1 MAAEDV
7 RPDPLRA
14 SNSNVAKDHLHGLT
28 LELDGVLPAPFQLAG
43 ANGPKE
49 KRHARS
55 ERPTFAEP
63 LVLPV
68 SSWVPPSTLLPFF
81 FLGSFIT
88 SN

>member
-14 SNSNVAKDHLHGLT
+14 SNMAKDDLHGLT
-28 LELDGVLPAPFQLAG
+28 LELDGVQPAPFQLAG
-43 ANGPKE
+43 ADGQKE
-49 KRHARS
+49 KRHTRS

-68 SSWVPPSTLLPFF
+68 SSQPSDPWKSS
-81 FLGSFIT
+81 G
-88 SN
+88 

>member
-14 SNSNVAKDHLHGLT
+14 SNMAKDDLHGLT

-43 ANGPKE
+43 ASGHKE

-63 LVLPV
+63 PRFAGELAAIRSLVV
-68 SSWVPPSTLLPFF
+68 EWAIS
-81 FLGSFIT
+81 FLFLR
-88 SN
+88 